1 MVTREWEGGRLMRD
15 VCVPLLG
22 KPPSF
27 FFSGLVIIIVCL
39 YTLERGDFS
48 SSLFEIENKS
58 YSEIVA

>member
-1 MVTREWEGGRLMRD
+1 MRD